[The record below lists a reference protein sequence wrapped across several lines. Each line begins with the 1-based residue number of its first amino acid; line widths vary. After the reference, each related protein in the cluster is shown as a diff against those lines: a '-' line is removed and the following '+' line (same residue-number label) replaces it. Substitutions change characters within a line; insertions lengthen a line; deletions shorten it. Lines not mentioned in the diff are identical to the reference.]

1 MWTTVSAAYLIYNL
15 RTMDILWSE
24 LSAGIPDARQLTIVA
39 LRLVSAAVLGAA
51 IGYERETAGKAA
63 GLRTHILVTAG
74 TCVFVLGCI
83 GAGME
88 SDALSRVI
96 QGIVTGIGFV
106 GAGSIL
112 KRESEKQIQGVTTSA
127 GIWMA
132 AAIGVSVGLGG
143 LGLALMATALSL
155 VVLRATL
162 WFEERLTKEAAK
174 K

>member
-1 MWTTVSAAYLIYNL
+1 MELI
-15 RTMDILWSE
+15 WSE
-24 LSAGIPDARQLTIVA
+24 LTYGFPDAGRFAVISI
-39 LRLVSAAVLGAA
+39 RLVASALLGAA

-63 GLRTHILVTAG
+63 GLRTHILVTSG
-74 TCVFVLGCI
+74 TCVFVLGCL

-88 SDALSRVI
+88 SDAISRVI
-96 QGIVTGIGFV
+96 QGIVTGIGFI

-112 KRESEKQIQGVTTSA
+112 KRESESSIQGVTTSA

-132 AAIGVSVGLGG
+132 AAIGVTTGLGG

-162 WFEERLTKEAAK
+162 WIEENAVKPNTKEK
-174 K
+174 QKQN

>member
-1 MWTTVSAAYLIYNL
+1 
-15 RTMDILWSE
+15 MDIIWSE
-24 LSAGIPDARQLTIVA
+24 LSAGIPEGRQLIVV
-39 LRLVSAAVLGAA
+39 LIRLFAAVIMGAA

-63 GLRTHILVTAG
+63 GLRTHILVTTG

-83 GAGME
+83 DAGMA

-112 KRESEKQIQGVTTSA
+112 KRENESSIEGVTTSA

-132 AAIGVSVGLGG
+132 AAVGVTIALGG
-143 LGLALMATALSL
+143 LGLAALATVLTL
-155 VVLRATL
+155 LVLRATL
-162 WFEERLTKEAAK
+162 WIEERAVKPKMKEK
-174 K
+174 EK

>member
-1 MWTTVSAAYLIYNL
+1 MEIF
-15 RTMDILWSE
+15 WSE
-24 LSAGIPDARQLTIVA
+24 LSAGMPDGRQLAVVII
-39 LRLVSAAVLGAA
+39 RLVSAVVMGAA

-74 TCVFVLGCI
+74 TCVFVLGCLD
-83 GAGME
+83 AGMQ

-112 KRESEKQIQGVTTSA
+112 KRESENRVKGVTTSA

-132 AAIGVSVGLGG
+132 AAIGVTVGLGG
-143 LGLALMATALSL
+143 LGLALMATVLTL

-162 WFEERLTKEAAK
+162 WIEERAVKPKSEEKPT
-174 K
+174 

>member
-1 MWTTVSAAYLIYNL
+1 
-15 RTMDILWSE
+15 MDIFWSE
-24 LSAGIPDARQLTIVA
+24 LSSGFPDGRQFAIVA
-39 LRLVSAAVLGAA
+39 IRLIAAALLGAA

-74 TCVFVLGCI
+74 TGVFVLGCL
-83 GAGME
+83 GAAMDLHG
-88 SDALSRVI
+88 LSRVI

-112 KRESEKQIQGVTTSA
+112 KRESEEQIQGVTTSA

-143 LGLALMATALSL
+143 LGLALMATGLTL
-155 VVLRATL
+155 IVLRATL
-162 WFEERLTKEAAK
+162 WVENRVKKEATK